1 MKIFFIY
8 IFVFFNFIIISKASA
23 NKNQKIVSLAPNLTE
38 IVYALGLGNQL
49 VGNTILCD
57 YPEQAKKVYKVG
69 NFNNPNMERII
80 SSGTNIILATEG
92 NPMEKLNAL
101 KTKGIKIVQV
111 KPQKATDIP
120 IIIQTIANNL
130 GVTEKGKEL
139 SSSIEKSLQK
149 ISNGKKKNKSFLLIL
164 QFNPIYSVSEE
175 TWLGELFKLSGLK
188 NIVGKSV
195 IKYPIISNEF
205 LLKNRPDLILVG
217 GIEGKTKQESLEI
230 QKQKIQQ
237 IYGEDTK
244 KIDIEILP
252 KDVLVRPGPR
262 IVEGIH
268 FIESI

>member
-80 SSGTNIILATEG
+80 SSGTNIVLATEG

-130 GVTEKGKEL
+130 GVSEKGKEL

-149 ISNGKKKNKSFLLIL
+149 ISIA
-164 QFNPIYSVSEE
+164 
-175 TWLGELFKLSGLK
+175 
-188 NIVGKSV
+188 
-195 IKYPIISNEF
+195 
-205 LLKNRPDLILVG
+205 
-217 GIEGKTKQESLEI
+217 
-230 QKQKIQQ
+230 
-237 IYGEDTK
+237 
-244 KIDIEILP
+244 
-252 KDVLVRPGPR
+252 VL
-262 IVEGIH
+262 
-268 FIESI
+268 